1 MRKRIM
7 ITGEKGYIGTHLQQW
22 LLNHPALYD
31 VAMLNVRTDAWRQ
44 LSFRGVDVL
53 VHAAGIV
60 HQPGITDWMV
70 YQKTNI
76 DLTLALAQK
85 AKSEGVRQF
94 IFLSTMAVYG
104 RGKRLTVNEIDEATV
119 CQPDGMYGKSK
130 YLAEQ
135 AIQML
140 QSDDFQVVIVRPPNV
155 YGKGCKGGYISSF
168 QRVVARLPAIPD
180 AYPNVRQST
189 IYIDNLCELI
199 RLIIDDGSSGCF
211 MPQDKKA
218 VSAVELM
225 AAIADGM
232 GRQMR
237 KSRLL
242 GLGIQLLSFLPL
254 VKKAYGG
261 VAYTECMTACFG
273 NVYVLVPFAEGIRR
287 TIGHG

>member
-1 MRKRIM
+1 MRKRIV
-7 ITGEKGYIGTHLQQW
+7 ITGEKGYIGTQLRAW
-22 LLNHPALYD
+22 LLNQPDQYD
-31 VAMLNVRTDAWRQ
+31 VTMLNVRTDAWHHT
-44 LSFRGVDVL
+44 SFTGVDVL

-60 HQPGITDWMV
+60 HQPGIKDWTV

-85 AKSEGVRQF
+85 AKSEGVKQF
-94 IFLSTMAVYG
+94 VFLSTMAVYG
-104 RGKRLTVNEIDEATV
+104 RGKRLAVNEIDQATV

-135 AIQML
+135 AIQPL

-155 YGKGCKGGYISSF
+155 YGKGCKGGYITGF
-168 QRVVARLPAIPD
+168 QRVAARLPAIPD
-180 AYPNVRQST
+180 AYPDVRQST

-199 RLIIDDGSSGCF
+199 RLLIDHGSAGCF

-225 AAIADGM
+225 AAITNGM
-232 GRQMR
+232 GCRKR

-261 VAYTECMTACFG
+261 VAYAENMSACFG
-273 NVYVLVPFAEGIRR
+273 NAYVLVPFAEGIRR
-287 TIGHG
+287 TISHE